1 MMIPSLKKFL
11 SAALLL
17 CCFTLFAA
25 ENNPPQRIV
34 SMAPALTELICHLG
48 RESWLVGR
56 SEACDYPASVKKLP
70 AAGRFGDPQ
79 TEQTLRLKPTM
90 LTANYLLFPNVEKVF
105 RKAGIRMEMMEC
117 ENLEQYL
124 QCVQKFGELLD
135 CRDAAAKEI
144 KHVRT
149 SLAELEKKHLPPE
162 KRPRV
167 LWIIWDSPLLLAG
180 KGSLPD
186 AVIRYAGGI
195 NVAGEVTPAYI
206 QGSMEWVLQN
216 PPDIIVWTSISKV
229 KDTSAFLR
237 QLPAVR
243 KGKVIDFID
252 QDILQRPGPRLIEGI
267 RQLTEAFLKLHTSE
281 EK

>member
-1 MMIPSLKKFL
+1 MIPSGKCFCF
-11 SAALLL
+11 SVL
-17 CCFTLFAA
+17 CFFAVMLTGA
-25 ENNPPQRIV
+25 EQIPPQRIV

-56 SEACDYPASVKKLP
+56 SEACDYPANIRKLP
-70 AAGRFGDPQ
+70 IAGRFGEPQ
-79 TEQTLRLKPTM
+79 TERTLRLKPTM
-90 LTANYLLFPNVEKVF
+90 LTANYLLFPNVGKVF
-105 RKAGIRMEMMEC
+105 AKAGIRMELMEC

-124 QCVQKFGELLD
+124 LCVEKFGAILD
-135 CRDAAAKEI
+135 RKEAAAQEI
-144 KHVRT
+144 KRVRT
-149 SLAELEKKHLPPE
+149 TLAELEKSHLPVA

-195 NVAGEVTPAYI
+195 NVAAEVTPPYF

-216 PPDIIVWTSISKV
+216 PPDIVVWTSISKV
-229 KDTSAFLR
+229 KDASAFLR
-237 QLPAVR
+237 QLPAIR

-252 QDILQRPGPRLIEGI
+252 QDLLQRPGPRLIDGI
-267 RQLTEAFLKLHTSE
+267 SQLAEAFRKMQE
-281 EK
+281 AKP